1 MGEHKNHAMDMLVDP
16 QILVAA
22 GAIFRKYA
30 KGQVIFHEGDMPG
43 YYYQVISGEVTM
55 MNIRESGTDFIQ
67 GMFREGQAFGS
78 PALMLNE
85 PYPASAV
92 ANRDVVLVRLP
103 REAFLQVLEAYPDVL
118 LSFSKMLCRLLYHKA
133 FIGKGIASQGPEERI
148 NTLLDILKKESNCPA
163 DEKYRLSLSRQQIA
177 DMIGLRVETVIRT
190 MKKLEE
196 KGAIA
201 IDHGKVYY

>member
-1 MGEHKNHAMDMLVDP
+1 MAEPKNGAMDMLVDP

-22 GAIFRKYA
+22 GGVFRKYA
-30 KGQVIFHEGDMPG
+30 KDHAVFHEGDTPA
-43 YYYQVISGEVTM
+43 YYYQIISGGVTM

-67 GMFREGQAFGS
+67 GMFHEGQAFGS

-92 ANRDVVLVRLP
+92 ANKDVVLVRLG
-103 REAFLQVLEAYPDVL
+103 RDALLKVLETYPDVL
-118 LSFSKMLCRLLYHKA
+118 LSFSKMLCRMLYHKA

-148 NTLLDILKKESNCPA
+148 STLLEILKKESGCAP
-163 DEKYRLSLSRQQIA
+163 DQTYRLNLSRQQIA

-196 KGAIA
+196 KGAIS

>member
-1 MGEHKNHAMDMLVDP
+1 MDMLVDP

-22 GAIFRKYA
+22 GGVFRKYS
-30 KGQVIFHEGDMPG
+30 KGQVVFHEGDAPA
-43 YYYQVISGEVTM
+43 YYYQIISGEVTM
-55 MNIRESGTDFIQ
+55 LNIRDSGTDFIQ

-92 ANRDVVLVRLP
+92 ANKDAVLVRLA
-103 REAFLQVLEAYPDVL
+103 REAFLKVLEVHPDVL
-118 LSFSKMLCRLLYHKA
+118 LSFSRMLCRLLYHKA

-148 NTLLDILKKESNCPA
+148 GTLLEILKKESGHA
-163 DEKYRLSLSRQQIA
+163 LEEKNRLNLSRQQIA
-177 DMIGLRVETVIRT
+177 DMIGLRVETVIRA

-196 KGAIA
+196 NGVIA